1 MIERLKKL
9 IAKSVKSDSLEMNRI
24 KTDSSK
30 NDSFK
35 IDDFKIIENKITASE
50 LFFVKKG
57 LDMYR
62 TKDVHNFSITIYKN
76 FEEEGVSYTGSSSA
90 IIHPTMSDEEILQV
104 IEEVSL
110 AASFIKNKYYPL
122 LEPSH
127 KTQPQ
132 IISNF
137 SEKPLNEWLSTLT
150 SAIYNSD
157 TCDSGGINSS
167 EIFLNKVY
175 TRIVSSTGID
185 VFYTTYKGELEFI
198 TNWKEDTE
206 EIELYKHIDFSEMD
220 YALIDE
226 KVKEMLI
233 ISKEKAIASPTP
245 ALGKYNILLNGT
257 PVIELLNYYVSQASA
272 KTVYNGM
279 SLAKLGENIQ
289 GDDVQGDLITLTLD
303 PFMKNSTKSSPY
315 DSNGFPV
322 NSVKIFNGGVLNMYH
337 GDLRHCHY
345 LNVEP
350 TGNISN
356 FVIEGGS
363 YSIADFK
370 MEPYLEIIAFSDF
383 QMDTLTGD
391 FAGEIRL
398 GWFFDGTN
406 TIPVTGGSI
415 SGNIKKLQKQMYLSK
430 ELQKDN
436 NFIGPKIVKLINVNV
451 TGIE

>member
-1 MIERLKKL
+1 MIEKIKKL
-9 IAKSVKSDSLEMNRI
+9 IHESTKSDSL
-24 KTDSSK
+24 
-30 NDSFK
+30 K
-35 IDDFKIIENKITASE
+35 IDGFKIIETKIIASE
-50 LFFVKKG
+50 LFFVKKD

-62 TKDVHNFSITIYKN
+62 AKDVHNFNITIYKN
-76 FEEEGVSYTGSSSA
+76 FKEDSIAYTGSSSA

-104 IEEVSL
+104 IEEVSF
-110 AASFIKNKYYPL
+110 AASFIKNKKYPL
-122 LEPSH
+122 LQPSR
-127 KTQPQ
+127 KFQPE
-132 IISNF
+132 ITSNF
-137 SEKPLNEWLSTLT
+137 SEKPLNAWLPTLT
-150 SAIYNSD
+150 DALYNSD
-157 TCDSGGINSS
+157 VSDKGGINSS

-185 VFYTTYKGELEFI
+185 VSFTTYKGELEFI

-220 YALIDE
+220 YELIDE

-233 ISKEKAIASPTP
+233 ISKEKSIASSTP

-257 PVIELLNYYVSQASA
+257 PVIELLSFYLSQASA

-279 SLAKLGENIQ
+279 STAKLGENIQ
-289 GDDVQGDLITLTLD
+289 GDDVQGDTITLTLD
-303 PFMKNSTKSSPY
+303 PFMKNSTNSSPY

-322 NSVKIFNGGVLNMYH
+322 NSVKIFNNGVLNMYH

-356 FVIEGGS
+356 FIIEGGTRS
-363 YSIADFK
+363 TEDLK
-370 MEPYLEIIAFSDF
+370 LEPHLEIIAFSDF

-398 GWFFDGTN
+398 GWFFNGTN
-406 TIPVTGGSI
+406 TMPVTGGSI

-436 NFIGPKIVKLINVNV
+436 NFIGPKIVKLLNVSV
-451 TGIE
+451 AGIE

>member
-1 MIERLKKL
+1 MIERIKKQ
-9 IAKSVKSDSLEMNRI
+9 IAKSEKSDSSKI
-24 KTDSSK
+24 GSSK
-30 NDSFK
+30 IDGFK
-35 IDDFKIIENKITASE
+35 IVENNITSSE

-62 TKDVHNFSITIYKN
+62 VKDVHNFNITVYKN
-76 FEEEGVSYTGSSSA
+76 FEQENVVYTGSSSA

-104 IEEVSL
+104 IEEVSF

-122 LEPSH
+122 VEPSR
-127 KTQPQ
+127 KIQPQ
-132 IISNF
+132 ITSNF
-137 SEKPLNEWLSTLT
+137 SEKPLSEWLPILT
-150 SAIYNSD
+150 GAIYNSD
-157 TCDSGGINSS
+157 ICDKGGINSS

-185 VFYTTYKGELEFI
+185 VSFTTYKGEMEFI

-220 YALIDE
+220 YDLIDE

-233 ISKEKAIASPTP
+233 VSKEKAIASPTP

-257 PVIELLNYYVSQASA
+257 PVIELLGFYVSQSSA

-279 SLAKLGENIQ
+279 STAKLGENIQ
-289 GDDVQGDLITLTLD
+289 GDDVQGDSITLTLD
-303 PFMKNSTKSSPY
+303 PFMKNSTKSCPY
-315 DSNGFPV
+315 DSNGFPL
-322 NSVKIFNGGVLNMYH
+322 NSAKIFTSGILNMYH
-337 GDLRHCHY
+337 GDFRHCHY
-345 LNVEP
+345 LNVVP

-356 FVIEGGS
+356 FVIEGGTH
-363 YSIADFK
+363 SITDFK
-370 MEPYLEIIAFSDF
+370 VEPYLEIIAFSDF
-383 QMDTLTGD
+383 QLDNLTGD

-398 GWFFDGTN
+398 GWFFDGIV

-415 SGNIKKLQKQMYLSK
+415 SGNIKNLQKQMYLSK

-436 NFIGPKIVKLINVNV
+436 NFIGPKIIKLLGVSV
-451 TGIE
+451 AGIE

>member
-1 MIERLKKL
+1 MIERIKNL
-9 IAKSVKSDSLEMNRI
+9 IAESVKSDSLEMN
-24 KTDSSK
+24 
-30 NDSFK
+30 SFSM
-35 IDDFKIIENKITASE
+35 DGFKIIENKITASE

-62 TKDVHNFSITIYKN
+62 AKNVHNFNITVYKN
-76 FEEEGVSYTGSSSA
+76 FEQDHVAYTGSSSA

-104 IEEVSL
+104 IEEVSF

-127 KTQPQ
+127 KTQRS

-137 SEKPLNEWLSTLT
+137 SEKPLSEWLPTLT
-150 SAIYNSD
+150 DAIYNSD
-157 TCDSGGINSS
+157 NYDKGGINSS

-185 VFYTTYKGELEFI
+185 VSFTTYKGELEFI

-206 EIELYKHIDFSEMD
+206 EIELYKHIDFSELNYD
-220 YALIDE
+220 LIDE

-233 ISKEKAIASPTP
+233 VSKEKAIASPTP
-245 ALGKYNILLNGT
+245 ALGKYTILLNGT

-279 SLAKLGENIQ
+279 STAKLGENIQ
-289 GDDVQGDLITLTLD
+289 GEDVQGDLITLILD

-322 NSVKIFNGGVLNMYH
+322 NSVKIFNSGVLNSYH

-356 FVIEGGS
+356 FVIEGGTH
-363 YSIADFK
+363 SIADFK
-370 MEPYLEIIAFSDF
+370 AEPYLEIIAFSDF

-406 TIPVTGGSI
+406 TIPVTGGSV

-436 NFIGPKIVKLINVNV
+436 NFIGPKIVKLLNVSV
-451 TGIE
+451 AGIE

>member
-1 MIERLKKL
+1 MIERIKKL
-9 IAKSVKSDSLEMNRI
+9 IAESVKLNSLEKDSI
-24 KTDSSK
+24 KMDG
-30 NDSFK
+30 
-35 IDDFKIIENKITASE
+35 FKIIENKITASE

-62 TKDVHNFSITIYKN
+62 AKDVHNFNITIYKN
-76 FEEEGVSYTGSSSA
+76 FTEEDVMYTGSSSA
-90 IIHPTMSDEEILQV
+90 IIHPTMNDEEILQV
-104 IEEVSL
+104 IEEVSF

-122 LEPSH
+122 VEPSNNVQQEI
-127 KTQPQ
+127 T
-132 IISNF
+132 SNF
-137 SEKPLNEWLSTLT
+137 SEKPLNEWLPILT
-150 SAIYNSD
+150 AAIYNSD
-157 TCDSGGINSS
+157 TCDKGGINSS

-185 VFYTTYKGELEFI
+185 VSFTTYKGEVEFI

-206 EIELYKHIDFSEMD
+206 EIELYKHLDFSEMD
-220 YALIDE
+220 YDLIDG

-245 ALGKYNILLNGT
+245 ALGNYNILLNGT
-257 PVIELLNYYVSQASA
+257 PVIELLNYYVSQSSA
-272 KTVYNGM
+272 KTLYNEM
-279 SLAKLGENIQ
+279 STAKLGENIQ

-322 NSVKIFNGGVLNMYH
+322 NSVKIFNSGVLNRYH

-345 LNVEP
+345 LNIEP

-356 FVIEGGS
+356 FIIESGKH
-363 YSIADFK
+363 SIADLK
-370 MEPYLEIIAFSDF
+370 VDPYLEIIAFSDF

-398 GWFFDGTN
+398 GWFSDGTN
-406 TIPVTGGSI
+406 TIPVTGGSV

-430 ELQKDN
+430 EMQKDN
-436 NFIGPKIVKLINVNV
+436 NFIGPKIVKLLNVSV
-451 TGIE
+451 AGIE